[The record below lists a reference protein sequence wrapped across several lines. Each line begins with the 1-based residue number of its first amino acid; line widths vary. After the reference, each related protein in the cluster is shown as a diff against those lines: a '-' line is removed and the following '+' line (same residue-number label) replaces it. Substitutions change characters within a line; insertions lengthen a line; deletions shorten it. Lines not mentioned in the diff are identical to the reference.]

1 VLELQ
6 RTITS
11 VPRDKSRRPYDA
23 ELGRI
28 TSGEFDFRGFLQ
40 DILEYGIQHGRSRRT
55 VGLAFSD
62 VGVDGAGVGYHEG
75 ATFGSRLAFPANILK
90 ERGRKRHVKH
100 ILQGVEGA
108 VRPGQ
113 MLLVLGVPGSGCT
126 TLLKTLTCQEG
137 GYTAINGDVS
147 YAGWTK
153 KHVKTFMRGDVVY
166 CGEDDL

>member
-1 VLELQ
+1 
-6 RTITS
+6 
-11 VPRDKSRRPYDA
+11 
-23 ELGRI
+23 
-28 TSGEFDFRGFLQ
+28 
-40 DILEYGIQHGRSRRT
+40 
-55 VGLAFSD
+55 
-62 VGVDGAGVGYHEG
+62 
-75 ATFGSRLAFPANILK
+75 
-90 ERGRKRHVKH
+90 
-100 ILQGVEGA
+100 VEGA